1 MSKPEVVNLTEVATT
16 PVPSRSTSLG
26 SAEKARRALRVSQAV
41 SVAYHQARALSELMS
56 MIVRDIES
64 LPVDEREAV
73 RRANGYALDA
83 YSRLNSIIIDEGN
96 VPREREL

>member
-1 MSKPEVVNLTEVATT
+1 
-16 PVPSRSTSLG
+16 
-26 SAEKARRALRVSQAV
+26 
-41 SVAYHQARALSELMS
+41 